1 MAIHELKNNPQLK
14 GQIQLLDNITY
25 AAADGE
31 PQKMAILLPWATT
44 TSIKTERRPLIVFVQ
59 GSSWRL
65 PRLGRQIPQLVDF
78 ARAGYV
84 VATVQHRNSLDGH
97 QFPAFLMD
105 VKTAI
110 RYLRA
115 NAAKYD
121 IDPQRVALWGT
132 SSGAN
137 ASMLAGLTPDD
148 PRYRTDDYVNESD
161 RVNAVVSCFGPTDV
175 ADTFDYTSNRPGSDI
190 LQYCLFGLD
199 KAQWPEI
206 KKEMSP
212 LHQVAK
218 AKDFP
223 PFLLL
228 HGDAD
233 KTVPYHEME
242 DMYKALKDRGA
253 NVEAYRVKGAN
264 HEADFWSPA
273 VYDVIHQ
280 FLDGIEEPNVK

>member
-1 MAIHELKNNPQLK
+1 MAIHELQNNPQLK

-44 TSIKTERRPLIVFVQ
+44 TAIKTAKRPLIVFVQ

-65 PRLGRQIPQLVDF
+65 PLLGRQIPQLVDF
-78 ARAGYV
+78 ARAGYI
-84 VATVQHRNSLDGH
+84 VATVQHRNALDGH
-97 QFPAFLMD
+97 HFPAFLMD

-115 NAAKYD
+115 NADKYD

-137 ASMLAGLTPDD
+137 ASLLAGLTPDD

-175 ADTFDYTSNRPGSDI
+175 ADTFDFTGKKPGSDI

-199 KAQWPEI
+199 KQQWQQ
-206 KKEMSP
+206 KKAAMSP
-212 LHQVAK
+212 VKQVQPGK
-218 AKDFP
+218 EYP

-242 DMYKALKDRGA
+242 EMYHALEDNGA
-253 NVEAYRVKGAN
+253 SVEAYRVHGAN

-273 VYDVIHQ
+273 VYDVIRE
-280 FLDGIEEPNVK
+280 FLNGIEKPNVK